1 MRFPRYLYLTV
12 LTASLSAVW
21 GGSAAADT
29 PTNPIKNP
37 IVIDLPPRNT
47 GDFGARPKA
56 PSMQSVTC
64 TYNDGFL
71 TFEFAFPEGECELM
85 LSDLSTGDMVIEY
98 FDSAV
103 TEPVYVG
110 YHSTASL
117 TVTTENG
124 NTYTGEW

>member
-1 MRFPRYLYLTV
+1 MVNKRFHFIYVGALLNSVLLSPVAMADNNPPTVPKAPIQLQPR
-12 LTASLSAVW
+12 
-21 GGSAAADT
+21 
-29 PTNPIKNP
+29 PNPSH
-37 IVIDLPPRNT
+37 
-47 GDFGARPKA
+47 RPKA
-56 PSMQSVTC
+56 PSMQRVNAVYS
-64 TYNDGFL
+64 DGFL
-71 TFEFAFPEGECELM
+71 TFEFAYPEGECELQLM
-85 LSDLSTGDMVIEY
+85 DLSTGEMVVEY